1 MIQKTPKRDLKA
13 LGQALIQAIGVHLVF
28 FGIMVFSAWDWQPF
42 ESSMPPVRV
51 SLVDMGPT
59 VQEREDAENRR
70 ARLEAQRQEEAEA
83 LARAQAEAARRIE
96 RERAAEQEAERQ
108 AQIRA
113 AEEQARAQAARDA
126 RERREAARREAAA
139 REAAQAEARERELAR
154 LREERA
160 RAQRAREEQER
171 QLEALA
177 ERRLAQ
183 EEARRQ
189 RIEAERLRLA
199 NEQAREDA
207 RQATLREEY
216 ILTIQELIRRNWT
229 RPPTTPNGM
238 MCTLRVFQI
247 PGGEI
252 ISAEL
257 VSPCNADQVTRGS
270 IERAISRVSALPYR
284 GYESVFEREI
294 EFAFRYEGQ

>member
-1 MIQKTPKRDLKA
+1 MIQKTLKKDYKA
-13 LGQALIQAIGVHLVF
+13 GGLAFIQAIGIHLVF
-28 FGIMVFSAWDWQPF
+28 VAMIVISSWDWQPF

-51 SLVDMGPT
+51 TLVDMGPT
-59 VQEREDAENRR
+59 VAERAQEQQRQAQ
-70 ARLEAQRQEEAEA
+70 LEAQRKEEAEA
-83 LARAQAEAARRIE
+83 LARAQREAALRVE
-96 RERAAEQEAERQ
+96 REREAERE
-108 AQIRA
+108 AAAREEA
-113 AEEQARAQAARDA
+113 AERARVQAAQEA
-126 RERREAARREAAA
+126 KERREAARREAAA
-139 REAAQAEARERELAR
+139 REAAEAEARERELAE
-154 LREERA
+154 L
-160 RAQRAREEQER
+160 RAQRERAQREREEQER
-171 QLEALA
+171 QLKALA

-183 EEARRQ
+183 EEERRQ
-189 RIEAERLRLA
+189 RLEAERLRLA
-199 NEQAREDA
+199 SEQAQEQA

-270 IERAISRVSALPYR
+270 IERAIARVSALPYR